1 MSPDPRPDAGSPA
14 PGESTGAGTDRR
26 RVGAL
31 DVLRGLFLVAA
42 IGFGWWGLREYRTE
56 IVEALSLTSP
66 ARVLVAVV
74 VVFVGVAVTGVVW
87 RGVLAGFGHD
97 VPRLPAS
104 AIFFV
109 GQLGKYIPGSVWSL
123 GAQADMARRYRVPSR
138 TTVAVGLVFL
148 WVHVVSAL
156 PVALL
161 LGQRGAQ
168 PGDQPTLVPGQVS
181 DWITDPPWGV
191 TLAGCLVAVLLL
203 SPAVL
208 GLVGRLLA
216 GREQPLRLGWS
227 QSVALMALMAV
238 TWALYGVGLALVV
251 PPPALESAGGFGAV
265 LGPVT
270 AAFAASY
277 MVGVVIVLAPAG
289 AGVRELTLIALLAPL
304 FGVPSATAAAL
315 LMRVVHTIDDFA
327 IAGIAWLA
335 ARPARDLPPV
345 PDAGPGE
352 SVRRDSGDG

>member
-1 MSPDPRPDAGSPA
+1 MSPDPRPGAGSDE
-14 PGESTGAGTDRR
+14 PGEATGAGPDRR

-66 ARVLVAVV
+66 ARVLVAIA
-74 VVFVGVAVTGVVW
+74 VVFAGVAVTGVVW
-87 RGVLAGFGHD
+87 RSVLAGYGHD

-109 GQLGKYIPGSVWSL
+109 GQIGKYIPGSVWSL

-161 LGQRGAQ
+161 LGQRGAGS
-168 PGDQPTLVPGQVS
+168 GDQSALVPGQVS

-191 TLAGCLVAVLLL
+191 TLAGCLVAILLL

-208 GLVGRLLA
+208 GLMGRLLA
-216 GREQPLRLGWS
+216 GPEQPLRLGWS
-227 QSVALMALMAV
+227 QSVALMALMAL

-251 PPPALESAGGFGAV
+251 PPPALESAGGFAAV

-277 MVGVVIVLAPAG
+277 MVGVVVVLAPAG

-335 ARPARDLPPV
+335 ARPARDERPV
-345 PDAGPGE
+345 PDVGLGA